1 MLKAAIIED
10 EKPASDYLVAVL
22 KKTAPDVIV
31 VKSID
36 NVKSAVQWLAE
47 NQVDLIFLDIHL
59 GDDIGFSIFEKLK
72 ITTPVIF
79 TTAYNQYAI
88 RAFKL
93 NSVDYLL
100 KPFSE
105 EDLVH
110 ALEKFRSQKTNPV
123 VDFSALLEAMNKKP
137 DYQERFMV
145 ISGQKI
151 KSILIGQVAYFVSEG
166 RYVKL
171 VTKTNEKYLLDQ
183 SLESVSHK
191 VDPIFFFRINRQMI
205 VGFDA
210 IMQMVVWSKSRI
222 KLELKPA
229 AEADVVVS
237 IDNSGEFK
245 KWLNR

>member
-1 MLKAAIIED
+1 MIRAVIIED
-10 EKPASDYLVAVL
+10 EKPAADYLASL
-22 KKTAPDVIV
+22 LAKNEPDVV
-31 VKSID
+31 VMNTID
-36 NVKSAVQWLAE
+36 TVKSAVSWLAE
-47 NQVDLIFLDIHL
+47 HPVDLIFLDIHL

-72 ITTPVIF
+72 ISTAVIF

-93 NSVDYLL
+93 NSIDYLL

-105 EDLVH
+105 EDLLQ
-110 ALEKFRSQKTNPV
+110 ALDKFRSQKSNNSF
-123 VDFSALLEAMNKKP
+123 DMAALLEALHKKP

-145 ISGQKI
+145 VSGQKI

-183 SLESVSHK
+183 SLESLSHK
-191 VDPIFFFRINRQMI
+191 LDPAHFFRVNRQVI
-205 VGFDA
+205 VGFDSIA
-210 IMQMVVWSKSRI
+210 QMIVWSKSRI
-222 KLELKPA
+222 KLVLNPA
-229 AEADVVVS
+229 ADFDVIVS
-237 IDNSGEFK
+237 IDHSGSFK

>member
-1 MLKAAIIED
+1 MIRAVIIED
-10 EKPASDYLVAVL
+10 EKPASDYLASVL
-22 KKTAPDVIV
+22 QRIAQDVQV
-31 VKSID
+31 VKTID
-36 NVKSAVQWLAE
+36 NVKTAVQWLAE
-47 NQVDLIFLDIHL
+47 NPVDLIFLDIHL

-72 ITTPVIF
+72 ISVPVIF

-100 KPFSE
+100 KPILE
-105 EDLVH
+105 EDLQQ
-110 ALEKFRSQKTNPV
+110 ALEKYRSQKSNPGI
-123 VDFSALLEAMNKKP
+123 DIQALLEAMNKKP

-145 ISGQKI
+145 VSGQKI
-151 KSILIGQVAYFVSEG
+151 KSILIGEVAYFLSEG

-191 VDPIFFFRINRQMI
+191 VDPNVFFRVNRQVI

-210 IMQMVVWSKSRI
+210 IQQMIVWSKSRI

-229 AEADVVVS
+229 AESDVIVS
-237 IDNSGEFK
+237 IDNSGDFK
-245 KWLNR
+245 RWLNR

>member
-1 MLKAAIIED
+1 MIKAVIIED
-10 EKPASDYLVAVL
+10 EKPAAEYLASVL
-22 KKTAPDVIV
+22 KKIAADVAV
-31 VKSID
+31 VKTID
-36 NVKSAVQWLAE
+36 NVKTAVQWLAE
-47 NQVDLIFLDIHL
+47 NPADLIFLDIHL

-72 ITTPVIF
+72 ISVPVIF

-93 NSVDYLL
+93 NTIDYLL
-100 KPFSE
+100 KPFAE
-105 EDLVH
+105 EDLLQ
-110 ALEKFRSQKTNPV
+110 ALDKFRSQQLNPGI
-123 VDFSALLEAMNKKP
+123 DINALLEAMHKKP

-145 ISGQKI
+145 VSGQKI

-171 VTKTNEKYLLDQ
+171 VTKANEKYLLDQ

-191 VDPIFFFRINRQMI
+191 LDPDFFFRVNRQFI
-205 VGFDA
+205 VGFDS
-210 IMQMVVWSKSRI
+210 IQQMIVWSKSRI

-229 AEADVVVS
+229 AEMDVVVS

-245 KWLNR
+245 RWLNR

>member
-1 MLKAAIIED
+1 MIKAVIIED
-10 EKPASDYLVAVL
+10 EKPASDYLIAAL
-22 KKTAPDVIV
+22 QRIAPDVIV
-31 VKSID
+31 LKTID
-36 NVKSAVQWLAE
+36 NVRSAVQWLAE
-47 NQVDLIFLDIHL
+47 NPVDLIFLDIHL

-72 ITTPVIF
+72 IAVPVIF

-100 KPFSE
+100 KPIME
-105 EDLVH
+105 EDLQY
-110 ALEKFRSQKTNPV
+110 ALDKFRSQKANPAINI
-123 VDFSALLEAMNKKP
+123 SALIEAMNKKP

-145 ISGQKI
+145 VSGQKI
-151 KSILIGQVAYFVSEG
+151 KSILISDVAYFVSEG

-171 VTKTNEKYLLDQ
+171 ITKSNEKFLLDQ

-191 VDPIFFFRINRQMI
+191 IDPNLFFRVNRQVI

-210 IMQMVVWSKSRI
+210 IQQMIVWSKSRI

-229 AEADVVVS
+229 AEADVIVS
-237 IDNSGEFK
+237 IDNSGDFK
-245 KWLNR
+245 RWLNR

>member
-1 MLKAAIIED
+1 MLKAVIIED
-10 EKPASDYLVAVL
+10 EKPASDYLEAVL
-22 KKTAPDVIV
+22 KKIAPDLIV
-31 VKSID
+31 VQTID
-36 NVKSAVQWLAE
+36 NVKNAVQWLAE
-47 NQVDLIFLDIHL
+47 NPADLIFLDIHL
-59 GDDIGFSIFEKLK
+59 GDDIGFSIFEKLR
-72 ITTPVIF
+72 IVTPVIF

-105 EDLVH
+105 ADLLH
-110 ALEKFRSQKTNPV
+110 ALDKFRSQKGNPT

-183 SLESVSHK
+183 SLESISHK
-191 VDPIFFFRINRQMI
+191 VDPNLFFRVNRQVI

-210 IMQMVVWSKSRI
+210 IVQMVVWSKSRI

-229 AEADVVVS
+229 AEVDVVVS

-245 KWLNR
+245 RWLNR

>member
-1 MLKAAIIED
+1 MIKAVIIED
-10 EKPASDYLVAVL
+10 EKPASEFLSSVLQRIAPDVAVL
-22 KKTAPDVIV
+22 KT
-31 VKSID
+31 ID

-47 NQVDLIFLDIHL
+47 NPVDLIFLDIHL
-59 GDDIGFSIFEKLK
+59 GDDIGFSIFDKLR
-72 ITTPVIF
+72 ISVPVIF

-100 KPFSE
+100 KPIME
-105 EDLVH
+105 EDLLH
-110 ALEKFRSQKTNPV
+110 ALEKFRSQKANPAI
-123 VDFSALLEAMNKKP
+123 DIAALLEAMNKKP

-145 ISGQKI
+145 MSGHKI
-151 KSILIGQVAYFVSEG
+151 KSILTGDVAYFLSEG

-171 VTKTNEKYLLDQ
+171 VTKSNEKYLLDQ

-191 VDPIFFFRINRQMI
+191 VDPNLFFRVNRQFI

-210 IMQMVVWSKSRI
+210 IQQMIVWSKSRI

-229 AEADVVVS
+229 AECDVVVS

-245 KWLNR
+245 RWLNR

>member
-1 MLKAAIIED
+1 MIKAVIIED
-10 EKPASDYLVAVL
+10 EQPASDYLASVL
-22 KKTAPDVIV
+22 QRIASDVV
-31 VKSID
+31 VLRTID
-36 NVKSAVQWLAE
+36 NVKTAVHWLAE

-72 ITTPVIF
+72 ISVPVIF

-88 RAFKL
+88 RAFKV

-100 KPFSE
+100 KPIME
-105 EDLVH
+105 EDLQQ
-110 ALEKFRSQKTNPV
+110 ALVKFRSQQLNPGI
-123 VDFSALLEAMNKKP
+123 DINALLEAMNKKP

-145 ISGQKI
+145 VTGQKI
-151 KSILIGQVAYFVSEG
+151 KSILINEVAYFVSEG

-171 VTKTNEKYLLDQ
+171 ITKSNEKYLLDQ
-183 SLESVSHK
+183 SLESLSHK
-191 VDPIFFFRINRQMI
+191 VDPNLFFRVNRQVI

-210 IMQMVVWSKSRI
+210 IQQMIVWSKSRI

-229 AEADVVVS
+229 AELEVIVS

-245 KWLNR
+245 RWLNR

>member
-1 MLKAAIIED
+1 MIKAVIIED
-10 EKPASDYLVAVL
+10 EKPAADYLASL
-22 KKTAPDVIV
+22 LTKIAPDVV
-31 VKSID
+31 VLNTID
-36 NVKSAVQWLAE
+36 TVKSAVLWLAE
-47 NQVDLIFLDIHL
+47 HPVDLIFLDIHL

-72 ITTPVIF
+72 ISTAVIF

-105 EDLVH
+105 EDLLQ
-110 ALEKFRSQKTNPV
+110 ALDKFRSQKNNSGF
-123 VDFSALLEAMNKKP
+123 DMAALLEALHKKP

-145 ISGQKI
+145 VSGQKI

-171 VTKTNEKYLLDQ
+171 VTKSNEKHLLDQ
-183 SLESVSHK
+183 SLESLSHK
-191 VDPIFFFRINRQMI
+191 LDPQHFFRVNRQVI

-210 IMQMVVWSKSRI
+210 IAQMIVWSKSRI
-222 KLELKPA
+222 KLVLNPA
-229 AEADVVVS
+229 ADFDVIVS
-237 IDNSGEFK
+237 IDHSAPFK